1 MSVSESWVKTRIP
14 FRWVEG
20 FQLQGGLP
28 VQEDHFEVNA
38 ERGIFILADGFG
50 GGAGQEAAQV
60 AVKAVRQFLEQEAGD
75 LDATLPFELRPYYS
89 LAGNVL
95 FNAIAFANQKL
106 MTLNQGKNWMS
117 SGGASLIAGYLEGRL
132 LAVANVGTCNLH
144 LSREGKH
151 KEILV
156 PRSLAK
162 QVNPFADEMSQGAGV
177 PLMSLGTARQLEP
190 EIIEI
195 EIREGDQLCFQTAPV
210 DSILRDQLFQ
220 LNSNEGLSQIIDAY
234 AASGRVVGNTSLI
247 WTAF

>member
-1 MSVSESWVKTRIP
+1 MSSSESWVKTRIP
-14 FRWVEG
+14 FKWVEG

-28 VQEDHFEVNA
+28 VQEDYFEINA

-50 GGAGQEAAQV
+50 GSNGKIAAEI

-106 MTLNQGKNWMS
+106 TAFNKDKNWMN

-132 LAVANVGTCNLH
+132 LSVANVGTCNLVLH
-144 LSREGKH
+144 RQGKS

-162 QVNPFADEMSQGAGV
+162 QVNPFADEMVHGAGV
-177 PLMSLGTARQLEP
+177 PLISLGTSRQLEP
-190 EIIEI
+190 EVVEI

-210 DSILRDQLFQ
+210 EATLRDQLFQ
-220 LNSNEGLSQIIDAY
+220 LNSNEGLSQIVDAY
-234 AASGRVVGNTSLI
+234 AQAGTISGNSSVI

>member
-1 MSVSESWVKTRIP
+1 MSSSESWVKTRIP
-14 FRWVEG
+14 YKWVKG

-28 VQEDHFEVNA
+28 VQEDYFEINA
-38 ERGIFILADGFG
+38 DRGIFILADGFG
-50 GGAGQEAAQV
+50 GSSGKVAAEI

-106 MTLNQGKNWMS
+106 MLFNKDHNWMS

-144 LSREGKH
+144 LCRQGKS
-151 KEILV
+151 KEIVV

-162 QVNPFADEMSQGAGV
+162 QVNPFADEMAEGAGV
-177 PLMSLGTARQLEP
+177 PLISLGTARQLEP
-190 EIIEI
+190 EVVEI
-195 EIREGDQLCFQTAPV
+195 ELREGDQLCFQTAPLPAA
-210 DSILRDQLFQ
+210 LRERLFQ
-220 LNSNEGLSQIIDAY
+220 LESSDGLSQIIDEQA
-234 AASGRVVGNTSLI
+234 RLTPPQGNASLI

>member
-14 FRWVEG
+14 YRWVEG

-28 VQEDHFEVNA
+28 VQEDYFEINA
-38 ERGIFILADGFG
+38 DRGIFILADGFG
-50 GGAGQEAAQV
+50 GSTGKIAAEI

-106 MTLNQGKNWMS
+106 IQFNRDKNWMN

-144 LSREGKH
+144 LWRQGKS

-162 QVNPFADEMSQGAGV
+162 QVNPFADEIAEGAAI
-177 PLMSLGTARQLEP
+177 PLISLGTARQLEP
-190 EIIEI
+190 EIVEI

-210 DSILRDQLFQ
+210 QAALRDQLFQ
-220 LNSNEGLSQIIDAY
+220 LNSNEGLSQIVDGLGS
-234 AASGRVVGNTSLI
+234 SGAVQANSSVI